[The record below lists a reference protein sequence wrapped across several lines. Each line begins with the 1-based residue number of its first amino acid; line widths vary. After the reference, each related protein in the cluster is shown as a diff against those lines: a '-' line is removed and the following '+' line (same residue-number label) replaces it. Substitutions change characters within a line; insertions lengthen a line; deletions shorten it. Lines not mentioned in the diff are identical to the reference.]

1 MDSYTRLSEVVS
13 HQEALM
19 DMESIKNETNEQ
31 ISILNEIF
39 NTITS
44 NNSNDMNELDTRKK
58 TEFDSEL
65 NSLDLVNFEP
75 VYNNM

>member
-58 TEFDSEL
+58 LSSIL
-65 NSLDLVNFEP
+65 N
-75 VYNNM
+75 